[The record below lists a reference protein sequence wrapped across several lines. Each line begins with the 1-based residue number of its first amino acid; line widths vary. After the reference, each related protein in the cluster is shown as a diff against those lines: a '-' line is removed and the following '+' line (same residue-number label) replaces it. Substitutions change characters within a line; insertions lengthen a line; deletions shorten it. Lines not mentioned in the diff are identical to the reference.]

1 MVQEFK
7 EKTGPQMLGTLQK
20 NVKNGHINGSE
31 VCNNCGRLSLD
42 CIALMPTLRIDNVLP
57 PAHVN
62 NLLKYACT
70 PNKV

>member
-31 VCNNCGRLSLD
+31 VCNYCGRLSLD
-42 CIALMPTLRIDNVLP
+42 CIALMPTL
-57 PAHVN
+57 
-62 NLLKYACT
+62 
-70 PNKV
+70 